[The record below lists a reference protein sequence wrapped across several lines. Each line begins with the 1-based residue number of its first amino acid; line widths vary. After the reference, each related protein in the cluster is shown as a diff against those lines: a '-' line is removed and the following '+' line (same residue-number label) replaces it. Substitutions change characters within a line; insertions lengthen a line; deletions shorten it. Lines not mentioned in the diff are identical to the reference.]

1 MHQNCYYVRVLSQG
15 EIEMKKMSLSVAAA
29 AVLAMTAATSG
40 FATELPS
47 YEKAGFPVSAVHI
60 QVLGGANVGEQPPVA
75 TSAASP
81 HQLSVLIPRSKIATM
96 TTAAQGRTE
105 TTGRAIR

>member
-1 MHQNCYYVRVLSQG
+1 
-15 EIEMKKMSLSVAAA
+15 MKKMSLSVAAA
-29 AVLAMTAATSG
+29 AGLAMTAVTSG
-40 FATELPS
+40 FAAKLPN
-47 YEKAGFPVSAVHI
+47 YEKAGFPISAVQV
-60 QVLGGANVGEQPPVA
+60 QVLGAANVGEQSPVA

-81 HQLSVLIPRSKIATM
+81 HQLSVLIPRSKITT

>member
-1 MHQNCYYVRVLSQG
+1 
-15 EIEMKKMSLSVAAA
+15 MSLSVAGA

-40 FATELPS
+40 FAAELPG
-47 YEKAGFPVSAVHI
+47 YEAAGLPISAV
-60 QVLGGANVGEQPPVA
+60 QAQLLGAANVREQSPVA

-81 HQLSVLIPRSKIATM
+81 HQLSVLTARSQLTT

-105 TTGRAIR
+105 TTGRAVR